1 METNAIKDDSTAEP
15 IIICESLDNG
25 VSLIRLNR
33 PKVRNALNA
42 ELREQLA
49 EMFIQL
55 DNDPAIKAIVLTG
68 GEKVFAAGA
77 DINDFL
83 TATTVDVYLRRS
95 ERYWEA
101 ITNCRKP
108 IIAAVNGYAL
118 GGGCELAM
126 HADIIVAGKSAKF
139 GQPEIKIGLMPGAGG
154 TQRLFRAIGKH
165 KAMKLILTGDMI
177 SADEADQMGLVSE
190 VVENEETIK
199 RAIKIA
205 EQIARYSPI
214 ALAQI
219 KEVANLGVDMPLQA
233 ALTLERKAFQ
243 ILFDTEDQKEG
254 ARAFLEKRSAIYK
267 GQ

>member
-1 METNAIKDDSTAEP
+1 MEEQ
-15 IIICESLDNG
+15 IILIEQQVNG
-25 VSLIRLNR
+25 VCVIRLNR
-33 PKVRNALNA
+33 PQVRNALNT
-42 ELREQLA
+42 ELRQKLA
-49 EMFIQL
+49 DMFIQL
-55 DNDPAIKAIVLTG
+55 NDDPQIKAIVLTG
-68 GEKVFAAGA
+68 GDKVFAAGA

-83 TATTVDVYLRRS
+83 TAKTVDVYLRHS
-95 ERYWEA
+95 ERYWDA

-154 TQRLFRAIGKH
+154 TQRLFRVIGKH

-177 SADEADQMGLVSE
+177 SADAADQMGLVSE
-190 VVENEETIK
+190 VVEDEATIN
-199 RAIKIA
+199 RAIEIA
-205 EQIARYSPI
+205 EQLAGYSPI
-214 ALAQI
+214 ALTQI
-219 KEVANLGVDMPLQA
+219 KEVANLGVDMPLQG
-233 ALTLERKAFQ
+233 ALALERKAFQ

-254 ARAFLEKRSAIYK
+254 AKAFLEKRSAEYK

>member
-1 METNAIKDDSTAEP
+1 MEDQ
-15 IIICESLDNG
+15 IIICETLENG
-25 VSLIRLNR
+25 VSVIRLNR
-33 PKVRNALNA
+33 PKVRNALNT
-42 ELREQLA
+42 ELREKMA
-49 EMFIQL
+49 EIFIKL
-55 DNDPAIKAIVLTG
+55 NDDPKTKAIVLTG
-68 GEKVFAAGA
+68 GDKVFAAGA

-83 TATTVDVYLRRS
+83 TAKTVDIYLRNS
-95 ERYWEA
+95 ERYWDA

-154 TQRLFRAIGKH
+154 TQRLFRVIGKH

-177 SADEADQMGLVSE
+177 SADAADQMGLVSE
-190 VVENEETIK
+190 VVEDEAAIK
-199 RAIKIA
+199 RAIEIA
-205 EQIARYSPI
+205 EQLAGYSPI
-214 ALAQI
+214 ALTQI
-219 KEVANLGVDMPLQA
+219 KEVANLGVDMPLQG
-233 ALTLERKAFQ
+233 ALALERKAFQ

-254 ARAFLEKRSAIYK
+254 AKAFLEKRDANYK

>member
-1 METNAIKDDSTAEP
+1 MEEQ
-15 IIICESLDNG
+15 IIICETLDNG
-25 VSLIRLNR
+25 VSVIKLNR
-33 PKVRNALNA
+33 PNVRNALNA
-42 ELREQLA
+42 ELREQMA
-49 EMFIQL
+49 EIFIKL
-55 DNDPAIKAIVLTG
+55 NDDPQTKAIVLTG
-68 GEKVFAAGA
+68 GDKVFAAGA

-83 TATTVDVYLRRS
+83 TAKTVDVYLRHS
-95 ERYWEA
+95 ERYWDA
-101 ITNCRKP
+101 ITHCRKP

-154 TQRLFRAIGKH
+154 TQRLFRTIGKH
-165 KAMKLILTGDMI
+165 KAMKLVLTGDMI

-190 VVENEETIK
+190 VVEDEATIK
-199 RAIKIA
+199 RAIEIA
-205 EQIARYSPI
+205 EQLAGYSPI
-214 ALAQI
+214 ALTQI

-233 ALTLERKAFQ
+233 ALALERKAFQ

-254 ARAFLEKRSAIYK
+254 AKAFLEKRTAEYK

>member
-1 METNAIKDDSTAEP
+1 MEEQ
-15 IIICESLDNG
+15 IILIEQQANG
-25 VSLIRLNR
+25 VCVITLNR
-33 PKVRNALNA
+33 PKVRNALNT
-42 ELREQLA
+42 ELRQKLA
-49 EMFIQL
+49 DMFIQL
-55 DNDPAIKAIVLTG
+55 NDDPQTKAIVLTG
-68 GEKVFAAGA
+68 GDKVFAAGA
-77 DINDFL
+77 DVNDFL
-83 TATTVDVYLRRS
+83 TAKTVDVYLRYS
-95 ERYWEA
+95 ERYWDS

-154 TQRLFRAIGKH
+154 TQRLFRVIGKH

-177 SADEADQMGLVSE
+177 SAEAADQMGLVSE
-190 VVENEETIK
+190 VVDDKTTIK
-199 RAIKIA
+199 RAIDIA
-205 EQIARYSPI
+205 TKLAGYSPI
-214 ALAQI
+214 ALTQI

-233 ALTLERKAFQ
+233 ALALERKAFQ

-254 ARAFLEKRSAIYK
+254 VKAFLEKRDANYK

>member
-1 METNAIKDDSTAEP
+1 MEEQ
-15 IIICESLDNG
+15 IILIEQQANG
-25 VSLIRLNR
+25 VCVITLNR
-33 PKVRNALNA
+33 PKVRNALNT
-42 ELREQLA
+42 ELRQKLA
-49 EMFIQL
+49 DIFIQL
-55 DNDPAIKAIVLTG
+55 NDDPQTKAIVLTG
-68 GEKVFAAGA
+68 GDKVFAAGA
-77 DINDFL
+77 DVNDFL
-83 TATTVDVYLRRS
+83 TAKTVDVYLRHS
-95 ERYWEA
+95 ERYWDS

-154 TQRLFRAIGKH
+154 TQRLFRVIGKH

-177 SADEADQMGLVSE
+177 SADAADQMGLVSE
-190 VVENEETIK
+190 VVDDETTIK
-199 RAIKIA
+199 HAIEIA
-205 EQIARYSPI
+205 EKLAGYSPI
-214 ALAQI
+214 ALTQI

-233 ALTLERKAFQ
+233 ALALERKAFQ

-254 ARAFLEKRSAIYK
+254 VKAFLEKRDANYK

>member
-1 METNAIKDDSTAEP
+1 MEES
-15 IIICESLDNG
+15 IITYETLDNG
-25 VSLIRLNR
+25 VSVITLNR

-42 ELREQLA
+42 ELREQMA
-49 EMFIQL
+49 EIFVQL
-55 DNDPAIKAIVLTG
+55 NDDTNTKAIVLTG
-68 GEKVFAAGA
+68 GDKVFAAGA

-83 TATTVDVYLRRS
+83 TAKTVDVYLRHS
-95 ERYWEA
+95 ERYWDA

-154 TQRLFRAIGKH
+154 TQRLFRLIGKH

-177 SADEADQMGLVSE
+177 NAEAADQMGLVSE
-190 VVENEETIK
+190 VVEDEATIT
-199 RAIKIA
+199 RAIEIA
-205 EQIARYSPI
+205 EQLAGYSPI
-214 ALAQI
+214 AVEQI
-219 KEVANLGVDMPLQA
+219 KEVANLGVDMPLQG
-233 ALTLERKAFQ
+233 ALALERKAFQ

-254 ARAFLEKRSAIYK
+254 AKAFLEKRDANYK

>member
-1 METNAIKDDSTAEP
+1 MEEQ
-15 IIICESLDNG
+15 IILIEQQVNG
-25 VSLIRLNR
+25 VCVIRLNR
-33 PKVRNALNA
+33 PKVRNALNT
-42 ELREQLA
+42 ELRQKLA
-49 EMFIQL
+49 DIFIQL
-55 DNDPAIKAIVLTG
+55 NDDPHINAIVLTG
-68 GEKVFAAGA
+68 GDKVFAAGA

-83 TATTVDVYLRRS
+83 TAKTVDVYLRHS
-95 ERYWEA
+95 ERYWDA

-154 TQRLFRAIGKH
+154 TQRLFRVIGKH

-177 SADEADQMGLVSE
+177 SADAADQMGLVSE
-190 VVENEETIK
+190 VVEDEATIK
-199 RAIKIA
+199 RAIEIA
-205 EQIARYSPI
+205 EQLAGYSPI
-214 ALAQI
+214 ALTQI

-233 ALTLERKAFQ
+233 ALALERKAFQ

-254 ARAFLEKRSAIYK
+254 AKAFLEKRSAEYK

>member
-1 METNAIKDDSTAEP
+1 MEEP
-15 IIICESLDNG
+15 IIRYDALDKG
-25 VSLIRLNR
+25 VGLITLNR
-33 PKVRNALNA
+33 PKVRNALNT
-42 ELREQLA
+42 ELREQMA
-49 EMFIQL
+49 ELFTQL
-55 DNDPAIKAIVLTG
+55 NDDPQIKAIVLTG
-68 GEKVFAAGA
+68 GDTVFAAGA

-83 TATTVDVYLRRS
+83 TTKTVDAYLRHS
-95 ERYWEA
+95 ERYWDA
-101 ITNCRKP
+101 ITDCRKP

-154 TQRLFRAIGKH
+154 TQRLFRVIGKH

-177 SADEADQMGLVSE
+177 SADAADQMGLVSE
-190 VVENEETIK
+190 VVDDETTIE
-199 RAIKIA
+199 RAIAIA
-205 EQIARYSPI
+205 ETLAGYSPI

-219 KEVANLGVDMPLQA
+219 KEVANLGVDMPLQG
-233 ALTLERKAFQ
+233 ALALERKAFQ

-254 ARAFLEKRSAIYK
+254 AKAFLEKRDAHYK

>member
-1 METNAIKDDSTAEP
+1 MEEQ
-15 IIICESLDNG
+15 IIICETLDNG
-25 VSLIRLNR
+25 VSLITLNR
-33 PKVRNALNA
+33 PKVRNALNT
-42 ELREQLA
+42 ELREKMA
-49 EMFIQL
+49 EIFIKL
-55 DNDPAIKAIVLTG
+55 NDDPKTKAIVLTG
-68 GEKVFAAGA
+68 GDKVFAAGA

-83 TATTVDVYLRRS
+83 TAKTVDVYLRHS
-95 ERYWEA
+95 ERYWDA

-154 TQRLFRAIGKH
+154 TQRLFRVIGKH

-177 SADEADQMGLVSE
+177 SAETADQMGLVSE
-190 VVENEETIK
+190 VVEDEATIN
-199 RAIKIA
+199 RAIEIA
-205 EQIARYSPI
+205 EQLAGYSPI
-214 ALAQI
+214 ALTQI

-233 ALTLERKAFQ
+233 ALALERKAFQ

-254 ARAFLEKRSAIYK
+254 AKAFLEKRDANYK

>member
-1 METNAIKDDSTAEP
+1 MEEQ
-15 IIICESLDNG
+15 IILIEQQVNG
-25 VSLIRLNR
+25 VCVIRLNR
-33 PKVRNALNA
+33 PKVRNALNT
-42 ELREQLA
+42 ELRQKLA
-49 EMFIQL
+49 DIFIQL
-55 DNDPAIKAIVLTG
+55 NDDPQIKAIVLTG
-68 GEKVFAAGA
+68 GDKVFAAGA

-83 TATTVDVYLRRS
+83 TAKTVDVYLRHS
-95 ERYWEA
+95 ERYWDA

-154 TQRLFRAIGKH
+154 TQRLFRVIGKH

-177 SADEADQMGLVSE
+177 SADAADQMGLVSE
-190 VVENEETIK
+190 VVEDEATIK
-199 RAIKIA
+199 RAIEIA
-205 EQIARYSPI
+205 EQLAGYSPI
-214 ALAQI
+214 ALTQI
-219 KEVANLGVDMPLQA
+219 KEVANLGVDMPLQG
-233 ALTLERKAFQ
+233 ALALERKAFQ

-254 ARAFLEKRSAIYK
+254 AKAFLEKRSAEYK

>member
-1 METNAIKDDSTAEP
+1 MEEQ
-15 IIICESLDNG
+15 IILIEQQVNG
-25 VSLIRLNR
+25 VCVIMLNR

-42 ELREQLA
+42 ELREQMA
-49 EMFIQL
+49 DIFIKL
-55 DNDPAIKAIVLTG
+55 NDDPKTKAIVLTG
-68 GEKVFAAGA
+68 GDKVFAAGA

-83 TATTVDVYLRRS
+83 TAKTVDMYVRHS
-95 ERYWEA
+95 ERYWDA

-154 TQRLFRAIGKH
+154 TQRLFRTIGKH
-165 KAMKLILTGDMI
+165 KAMKLVLTGDMI

-190 VVENEETIK
+190 VVEDEATIK
-199 RAIKIA
+199 RAIEIA
-205 EQIARYSPI
+205 KQLAGYSPI
-214 ALAQI
+214 ALTQI
-219 KEVANLGVDMPLQA
+219 KEVANLGVDMPLQG
-233 ALTLERKAFQ
+233 ALALERKAFQ

-254 ARAFLEKRSAIYK
+254 AKAFLEKRDANYK

>member
-1 METNAIKDDSTAEP
+1 MEEP
-15 IIICESLDNG
+15 IIICETLENG
-25 VSLIRLNR
+25 VSVIRLNR
-33 PKVRNALNA
+33 PNVRNALNT
-42 ELREQLA
+42 ELREQMA
-49 EMFIQL
+49 EIFIKL
-55 DNDPAIKAIVLTG
+55 NDDVNTKAIVLTG
-68 GEKVFAAGA
+68 GDKVFAAGA

-83 TATTVDVYLRRS
+83 TAKTVDVYLRHS
-95 ERYWEA
+95 ERYWDA

-154 TQRLFRAIGKH
+154 TQRLFRVIGKH

-177 SADEADQMGLVSE
+177 SADAADQMGLVSE
-190 VVENEETIK
+190 VVEDEATIK
-199 RAIKIA
+199 RAIEIA
-205 EQIARYSPI
+205 EQLAGYSPI
-214 ALAQI
+214 ALTQI

-233 ALTLERKAFQ
+233 ALALERKAFQ

-254 ARAFLEKRSAIYK
+254 AKAFLEKRRAEYK

>member
-1 METNAIKDDSTAEP
+1 MEEQ
-15 IIICESLDNG
+15 IILIEQQANG
-25 VSLIRLNR
+25 VCVITLNR
-33 PKVRNALNA
+33 PKVRNALNT
-42 ELREQLA
+42 ELRQKLA
-49 EMFIQL
+49 DIFIQL
-55 DNDPAIKAIVLTG
+55 NDDPQTRAIVLTG
-68 GEKVFAAGA
+68 GDKVFAAGA
-77 DINDFL
+77 DVNDFL
-83 TATTVDVYLRRS
+83 TAKTVDVYLRHS
-95 ERYWEA
+95 ERYWDA

-154 TQRLFRAIGKH
+154 TQRLFRVIGKH

-177 SADEADQMGLVSE
+177 SAEVADQMGLVSE
-190 VVENEETIK
+190 VVDDETTIK
-199 RAIKIA
+199 RAIEIA
-205 EQIARYSPI
+205 EKLAGYSPI
-214 ALAQI
+214 ALMQI

-233 ALTLERKAFQ
+233 ALALERKAFQ

-254 ARAFLEKRSAIYK
+254 VKAFLEKRVANYK

>member
-1 METNAIKDDSTAEP
+1 MEEQ
-15 IIICESLDNG
+15 IILIEQQVNG
-25 VSLIRLNR
+25 VCVIRLNR
-33 PKVRNALNA
+33 PKVRNALNT
-42 ELREQLA
+42 ELRQKLA
-49 EMFIQL
+49 DIFIQL
-55 DNDPAIKAIVLTG
+55 NDDPQIKAIVLTG
-68 GEKVFAAGA
+68 GDKVFAAGA

-83 TATTVDVYLRRS
+83 TAKTVDVYLRHS
-95 ERYWEA
+95 ERYWDA

-154 TQRLFRAIGKH
+154 TQRLFRVIGKH

-177 SADEADQMGLVSE
+177 SANAADQMGLVSE
-190 VVENEETIK
+190 VVEDEATIK
-199 RAIKIA
+199 RAIEIA
-205 EQIARYSPI
+205 EQLAGYSPI

-219 KEVANLGVDMPLQA
+219 KEVANLGVDMPLQG
-233 ALTLERKAFQ
+233 ALALERKAFQ

-254 ARAFLEKRSAIYK
+254 AKAFLEKRSAEYK

>member
-1 METNAIKDDSTAEP
+1 MEEP
-15 IIICESLDNG
+15 IIICETLENG
-25 VSLIRLNR
+25 VSVIRLNR
-33 PKVRNALNA
+33 PKVRNALNT
-42 ELREQLA
+42 ELREQMA
-49 EMFIQL
+49 EIFIKL
-55 DNDPAIKAIVLTG
+55 NDDPKTKAIVLTG
-68 GEKVFAAGA
+68 GDKVFAAGA

-83 TATTVDVYLRRS
+83 TAKTVDVYLRHS
-95 ERYWEA
+95 ERYWDA

-154 TQRLFRAIGKH
+154 TQRLFRVIGKH

-177 SADEADQMGLVSE
+177 SADQADQMGLVSE
-190 VVENEETIK
+190 VIEDEATIK
-199 RAIKIA
+199 RAIEIA
-205 EQIARYSPI
+205 EQLAGYSPI

-219 KEVANLGVDMPLQA
+219 KEVANLGMDMPLQA
-233 ALTLERKAFQ
+233 ALALERKAFQ

-254 ARAFLEKRSAIYK
+254 AKAFLEKRTAEYK

>member
-1 METNAIKDDSTAEP
+1 MEDQ
-15 IIICESLDNG
+15 IIICETLENG
-25 VSLIRLNR
+25 VSVIRLNR
-33 PKVRNALNA
+33 PKVRNALNT
-42 ELREQLA
+42 ELREKMA
-49 EMFIQL
+49 EIFIKL
-55 DNDPAIKAIVLTG
+55 NDDPKTKAIVLTG
-68 GEKVFAAGA
+68 GDKVFAAGA

-83 TATTVDVYLRRS
+83 TAKTVDIYLRNS
-95 ERYWEA
+95 ERYWDA

-154 TQRLFRAIGKH
+154 TQRLFRVIGKH

-177 SADEADQMGLVSE
+177 SADAADQMGLVSE
-190 VVENEETIK
+190 VVEDEATIK
-199 RAIKIA
+199 RAIEIA
-205 EQIARYSPI
+205 EQLAGYSPI
-214 ALAQI
+214 ALTQI
-219 KEVANLGVDMPLQA
+219 KEVANLGVDMPLQG
-233 ALTLERKAFQ
+233 ALALERKAFQ

-254 ARAFLEKRSAIYK
+254 AKAFLEKRDANYK

>member
-1 METNAIKDDSTAEP
+1 MEEQ
-15 IIICESLDNG
+15 IILTEQQTNG
-25 VSLIRLNR
+25 VCVITLNR
-33 PKVRNALNA
+33 PKVRNALNT
-42 ELREQLA
+42 ELRQKLA
-49 EMFIQL
+49 DMFIQL
-55 DNDPAIKAIVLTG
+55 NDDPQTKAIVLTG
-68 GEKVFAAGA
+68 GDKVFAAGA
-77 DINDFL
+77 DVNDFL
-83 TATTVDVYLRRS
+83 TAKTVDVYLRHS
-95 ERYWEA
+95 ERYWDA

-154 TQRLFRAIGKH
+154 TQRLFRVIGKH

-177 SADEADQMGLVSE
+177 SAEAADQMGLVSE
-190 VVENEETIK
+190 VVDDKTTIK
-199 RAIKIA
+199 RAIEIA
-205 EQIARYSPI
+205 EKLAGYSPI
-214 ALAQI
+214 ALMQI

-233 ALTLERKAFQ
+233 ALALERKAFQ

-254 ARAFLEKRSAIYK
+254 VKAFLEKRDANYK

>member
-1 METNAIKDDSTAEP
+1 MEEQ
-15 IIICESLDNG
+15 IILIEQQVNG
-25 VSLIRLNR
+25 VCVIRLNR
-33 PKVRNALNA
+33 PKVRNALNT
-42 ELREQLA
+42 ELRQKLA
-49 EMFIQL
+49 DIFIQL
-55 DNDPAIKAIVLTG
+55 NDDPQIKAIVLTG
-68 GEKVFAAGA
+68 GDKVFAAGA

-83 TATTVDVYLRRS
+83 TAKTVDVYLRHS
-95 ERYWEA
+95 ERYWDA

-154 TQRLFRAIGKH
+154 TQRLFRVIGKH

-177 SADEADQMGLVSE
+177 SADAADQMGLVSE
-190 VVENEETIK
+190 VVEDEATIK
-199 RAIKIA
+199 RAIEIA
-205 EQIARYSPI
+205 EQLAGYSPI
-214 ALAQI
+214 ALTQI

-233 ALTLERKAFQ
+233 ASALERKAFQ

-254 ARAFLEKRSAIYK
+254 AKAFLEKRSAEYK

>member
-1 METNAIKDDSTAEP
+1 MEEQ
-15 IIICESLDNG
+15 IIICETLDNG
-25 VSLIRLNR
+25 VSLITLNR
-33 PKVRNALNA
+33 PKVRNALNT
-42 ELREQLA
+42 ELREKMA
-49 EMFIQL
+49 EIFIKL
-55 DNDPAIKAIVLTG
+55 NDDPKTKAIVLTG
-68 GEKVFAAGA
+68 GDKVFAAGA

-83 TATTVDVYLRRS
+83 TTKTVDVYLRHS
-95 ERYWEA
+95 ERYWDA

-154 TQRLFRAIGKH
+154 TQRLFRVIGKH

-177 SADEADQMGLVSE
+177 SADAADQMGLVSE
-190 VVENEETIK
+190 VVEDEATIN
-199 RAIKIA
+199 RAIEIA
-205 EQIARYSPI
+205 EQLAGYSPI
-214 ALAQI
+214 ALTQI

-233 ALTLERKAFQ
+233 ALALERKAFQ

-254 ARAFLEKRSAIYK
+254 AKAFLEKRDAKYK

>member
-1 METNAIKDDSTAEP
+1 MEDQ
-15 IIICESLDNG
+15 IIICETLENG
-25 VSLIRLNR
+25 VSVIRLNR
-33 PKVRNALNA
+33 PKVRNALNT
-42 ELREQLA
+42 ELREKMA
-49 EMFIQL
+49 EIFIKL
-55 DNDPAIKAIVLTG
+55 NDDPKTKAIVLTG
-68 GEKVFAAGA
+68 GDKVFAAGA

-83 TATTVDVYLRRS
+83 TAKTVDIYLRNS
-95 ERYWEA
+95 ERYWDA

-154 TQRLFRAIGKH
+154 TQRLFRVIGKH

-177 SADEADQMGLVSE
+177 SAEAADQMGLVSE
-190 VVENEETIK
+190 VVEDEATIK
-199 RAIKIA
+199 RAIEIA
-205 EQIARYSPI
+205 EQLAGYSPI
-214 ALAQI
+214 ALTQI
-219 KEVANLGVDMPLQA
+219 KEVANLGVDMPLQG
-233 ALTLERKAFQ
+233 ALALERKAFQ

-254 ARAFLEKRSAIYK
+254 AKAFLEKRDANYK

>member
-1 METNAIKDDSTAEP
+1 MEEQ
-15 IIICESLDNG
+15 IIICEQEKNG
-25 VSLIRLNR
+25 VSVIRLNR
-33 PKVRNALNA
+33 PKVRNALNT
-42 ELREQLA
+42 ELREQMA
-49 EMFIQL
+49 EIFIKL
-55 DNDPAIKAIVLTG
+55 NDDVNTKAIVLTG
-68 GEKVFAAGA
+68 GDKVFAAGA

-83 TATTVDVYLRRS
+83 TAKTVDVYLRHS
-95 ERYWEA
+95 ERYWDA

-126 HADIIVAGKSAKF
+126 HADIIVAGKSANF

-154 TQRLFRAIGKH
+154 TQRLFRVIGKH

-190 VVENEETIK
+190 VVEDEVTIK
-199 RAIKIA
+199 RAIEIA
-205 EQIARYSPI
+205 EQLAGYSPI
-214 ALAQI
+214 ALTQI
-219 KEVANLGVDMPLQA
+219 KEVANLGVDMPLQG
-233 ALTLERKAFQ
+233 ALALERKAFQ

-254 ARAFLEKRSAIYK
+254 AKAFLEKRSAEYK

>member
-1 METNAIKDDSTAEP
+1 MEEP
-15 IIICESLDNG
+15 IIICEQQESG
-25 VSLIRLNR
+25 VSVIRLNR
-33 PKVRNALNA
+33 PKVRNALNT
-42 ELREQLA
+42 ELREKMA
-49 EMFIQL
+49 EIFIKL
-55 DNDPAIKAIVLTG
+55 NDDPQTKAIVLTG
-68 GEKVFAAGA
+68 GDKVFAAGA

-83 TATTVDVYLRRS
+83 TAKTVDVYLRHS
-95 ERYWEA
+95 ERYWDA

-154 TQRLFRAIGKH
+154 TQRLFRVIGKH

-190 VVENEETIK
+190 VVEDEVTIK
-199 RAIKIA
+199 RAVEIA
-205 EQIARYSPI
+205 EQLADYSPI
-214 ALAQI
+214 ALTQI

-233 ALTLERKAFQ
+233 ALALERKAFQ

-254 ARAFLEKRSAIYK
+254 AKAFLEKRRAEYK

>member
-1 METNAIKDDSTAEP
+1 MEEP
-15 IIICESLDNG
+15 IIVCETLDNG
-25 VSLIRLNR
+25 VSVIKLNR
-33 PKVRNALNA
+33 PKVRNALNN
-42 ELREQLA
+42 ELRKQMADIFVQLN
-49 EMFIQL
+49 
-55 DNDPAIKAIVLTG
+55 DDPAVRTIVLTG
-68 GEKVFAAGA
+68 GDKVFAAGA

-83 TATTVDVYLRRS
+83 TATTVDVYLRHS
-95 ERYWEA
+95 ERYWDA

-154 TQRLFRAIGKH
+154 TQRLFRLLGKH

-177 SADEADQMGLVSE
+177 SAMEADQMGLVSE
-190 VVENEETIK
+190 VVEDEATIT
-199 RAIKIA
+199 RAIEIA
-205 EQIARYSPI
+205 QQLAGYSPI

-233 ALTLERKAFQ
+233 ALALERKAFQ

-254 ARAFLEKRSAIYK
+254 AKAFLEKRDANYK

>member
-1 METNAIKDDSTAEP
+1 MEEP
-15 IIICESLDNG
+15 IITCETSNKG

-33 PKVRNALNA
+33 PKVRNALNT
-42 ELREQLA
+42 ELRKQMA
-49 EMFIQL
+49 DIFIRL
-55 DNDPAIKAIVLTG
+55 DDDANTKAIVLTG

-83 TATTVDVYLRRS
+83 SAKTVDIYRGHS

-101 ITNCRKP
+101 ITSCRKP

-154 TQRLFRAIGKH
+154 TQRLFRAVGKH
-165 KAMKLILTGDMI
+165 KAMKLMLTGDMI
-177 SADEADQMGLVSE
+177 SADAADQMGLVSE
-190 VVENEETIK
+190 VVEDENTIK
-199 RAIKIA
+199 RAIEIA
-205 EQIARYSPI
+205 EQLAGYSPI
-214 ALAQI
+214 ALEQI
-219 KEVANLGVDMPLQA
+219 KEVALLGVDMSLPA
-233 ALTLERKAFQ
+233 ALALERKAFQ

-254 ARAFLEKRSAIYK
+254 AKAFLEKREANYQGK
-267 GQ
+267 

>member
-1 METNAIKDDSTAEP
+1 MEEQ
-15 IIICESLDNG
+15 IIICEQQGNG
-25 VSLIRLNR
+25 VSVIRLNR
-33 PKVRNALNA
+33 PKVRNALNT
-42 ELREQLA
+42 ELREKIA
-49 EMFIQL
+49 EIFIKL
-55 DNDPAIKAIVLTG
+55 NDDPQIKVIVLTG
-68 GEKVFAAGA
+68 GDKVFAAGA

-83 TATTVDVYLRRS
+83 SAKTVDVYLRHS
-95 ERYWEA
+95 EQYWDA

-154 TQRLFRAIGKH
+154 TQRLFRVIGKH

-177 SADEADQMGLVSE
+177 SAEAADQMGLVSE
-190 VVENEETIK
+190 VVKDEATIN
-199 RAIKIA
+199 RAIEIA
-205 EQIARYSPI
+205 EQLAGYSPI
-214 ALAQI
+214 ALTQI

-233 ALTLERKAFQ
+233 ALALERKAFQ

-254 ARAFLEKRSAIYK
+254 AKAFLEKRRAEYK